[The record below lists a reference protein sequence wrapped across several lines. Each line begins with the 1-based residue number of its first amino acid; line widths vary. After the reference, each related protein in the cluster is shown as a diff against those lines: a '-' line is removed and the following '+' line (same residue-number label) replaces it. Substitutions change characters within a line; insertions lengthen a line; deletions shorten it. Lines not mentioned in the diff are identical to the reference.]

1 VSDPYGS
8 STSNGGAG
16 PSMAA
21 TAHSTAPPEN
31 QQQASYLR
39 DALAQARR
47 AGALVR
53 RAADQGNLREALRYS
68 AAMLGEL
75 RTGFLGP
82 QQYYELYVAVGD
94 ELEALAQFLQ
104 EETEAA
110 AAAGGG
116 GAGAGAAPAN
126 AAQRAAPPRSAAE
139 LYEAVQH
146 AGNVLPRLY
155 LMVVAGSILARSPGC
170 PPGIRARDV
179 LFDLAEMAKG
189 VQHPLRG
196 LFLRAF
202 LCQRARPVLCPPVP
216 AAGGAFGASF
226 SSSTPP
232 PPPPSV
238 EDAVDFLLANFVE
251 SNKLWVRMQQQ
262 QQQQQQQQRGG
273 GGGGGGGN
281 GAGFPAPAS
290 SSTTADRREQER
302 AQLRDLVGKNVTQLA
317 QLDGL
322 GFPLYRRAVLPRLLE
337 QVVSCRDALAQ
348 GYLMQV
354 IVQGF
359 PDRWHAGTLDE
370 LLAALPELQPGV
382 RLAAVVASLADRL
395 ARFAAAAEG
404 EGEEAGGGG
413 GVGGV
418 DGGAPAD
425 LRTSGALERLSAAV
439 ARASAAHGGGLSAA
453 SVVEMHAALAS
464 FARAVGAAGGAGSGG
479 AGGDNDEDVLA
490 HVDKVLRDCRE
501 ALLARAA
508 AAAAAAAATA
518 AAAGPAAGGQ
528 PSEQQPDL
536 SSAAAASIAA
546 DAAAE
551 RALTALLSEP
561 FGGGGAADAPRPPSG
576 SAAALRGPM
585 PLPQVLR
592 GLPSLPP
599 LAALLPARA
608 RRALAARVA
617 NAALA
622 QLAIGG
628 AGDGGGA
635 APASAAAAAS
645 ADALLRTPEMADRLL
660 AFAAPLLGASGP
672 GGPADGDD
680 DTEEDV
686 LLAARLIHALLL
698 VNSCSASSA
707 STSSSAAASSFA
719 ALKAVRPHVER
730 APSRRA
736 RLVLLPTLAF
746 GALRLVRALLLL
758 LPPPRTTPQ
767 GPDATAS
774 TATVATATA
783 REALQWVLELALALA
798 ADSQPPLD
806 ASAAVAAAL
815 GAPPPPSAAS
825 ALLSSSPGAAAEA
838 AAAEG
843 AAVASLRVML
853 AGALAASEELRSEAL
868 AYEFLEQA
876 LTLYEE
882 SGIGGSARHRAPAL
896 QAIVGVLHRCRALG
910 ADNREALAQSAGGYA
925 GKLLHRAD
933 QCRAVLASAHLAWQE
948 EEDEEEGEGG
958 EERKGA
964 GAEAA
969 VAAEAGAAAAAAAG
983 AQQQQQRYPPCR
995 DSAKVMAALKRAL
1008 KVAQAAKQQR
1018 VLVGTGGG
1026 AAGGGDRGGGGA
1038 VSAAQAAHAA
1048 HAALASAT
1056 YLGLAVAIANK
1067 YLYFYARGVDG
1078 LTSGAVQQL
1087 LELVAAEAAASS
1099 RERGVAAAAAA
1110 GGTAAGEANSAAALL
1125 AAAAAAG
1132 GPTAAVAAAAT
1143 RADAEARRFWAA
1155 TLAHVAYQQRLEQQQ
1170 GEQGAGGGGGG
1181 ERGRRPFSALQLPSA
1196 AAAPPPPAAASPL
1209 SPAA

>member
-1 VSDPYGS
+1 VIDPYAAAS
-8 STSNGGAG
+8 NNGGSGTG
-16 PSMAA
+16 PAA
-21 TAHSTAPPEN
+21 ANGPD
-31 QQQASYLR
+31 QQQAAYLR

-110 AAAGGG
+110 AASVAAGSNGVAPPVATTP
-116 GAGAGAAPAN
+116 AG
-126 AAQRAAPPRSAAE
+126 RAAPPRSAAE

-155 LMVVAGSILARSPGC
+155 LMVLAGSILARSPGC
-170 PPGIRARDV
+170 PQSVRARDV

-202 LCQRARPVLCPPVP
+202 LCQRARPVLCPPPLPP
-216 AAGGAFGASF
+216 AAGAL
-226 SSSTPP
+226 SSP

-262 QQQQQQQQRGG
+262 QGQRAGG
-273 GGGGGGGN
+273 GSGALG
-281 GAGFPAPAS
+281 GAGGSGPGGISHAS
-290 SSTTADRREQER
+290 SLASDRREQER

-322 GFPLYRRAVLPRLLE
+322 DFALYRRAVLPRLLE
-337 QVVSCRDALAQ
+337 QIVSCRDALAQ

-354 IVQGF
+354 VVQGF
-359 PDRWHAGTLDE
+359 PDAWHAGTLDE

-395 ARFAAAAEG
+395 ARFAA
-404 EGEEAGGGG
+404 EAGGGG
-413 GVGGV
+413 GGG
-418 DGGAPAD
+418 GGAAAAPAVVLD
-425 LRTSGALERLSAAV
+425 LRSSGALERLSAAV
-439 ARASAAHGGGLSAA
+439 SRASAAHGGGISAA
-453 SVVEMHAALAS
+453 SVVEMHAALAT
-464 FARAVGAAGGAGSGG
+464 FARAVAGGGAAAGGAAAAAG
-479 AGGDNDEDVLA
+479 AAAGTTATDSNEALA
-490 HVDKVLRDCRE
+490 RVDKVLRDCRE
-501 ALLARAA
+501 ALLARAGA
-508 AAAAAAAATA
+508 AAAAAAAAAGGAGGQGPELA
-518 AAAGPAAGGQ
+518 AAA
-528 PSEQQPDL
+528 
-536 SSAAAASIAA
+536 AAAVAA
-546 DAAAE
+546 EAAAE
-551 RALTALLSEP
+551 RALASLLSEP
-561 FGGGGAADAPRPPSG
+561 FDSAASPRPI
-576 SAAALRGPM
+576 

-599 LAALLPARA
+599 LAALLPPRA

-622 QLAIGG
+622 QLGG
-628 AGDGGGA
+628 AGGAGGSAA
-635 APASAAAAAS
+635 APA
-645 ADALLRTPEMADRLL
+645 DAKALRTAEMADRL
-660 AFAAPLLGASGP
+660 FVFVAPLLGAEGAGLS
-672 GGPADGDD
+672 DD
-680 DTEEDV
+680 DAEEDV
-686 LLAARLIHALLL
+686 LLAARVIHALLAAG
-698 VNSCSASSA
+698 SEGEGCGSSRQQSDPRA
-707 STSSSAAASSFA
+707 RFA

-736 RLVLLPTLAF
+736 RMVLLPTLAF
-746 GALRLVRALLLL
+746 GALRLVRALQQ
-758 LPPPRTTPQ
+758 PSRQ
-767 GPDATAS
+767 EAQDA
-774 TATVATATA
+774 ATATTA
-783 REALQWVLELALALA
+783 TTAPATTTAAAQEEALQWVLEVALALA
-798 ADSQPPLD
+798 ADSQLPLD

-815 GAPPPPSAAS
+815 GAPAVAAAS
-825 ALLSSSPGAAAEA
+825 SLQQQQDPAAEA

-843 AAVASLRVML
+843 AAVAALRVLL

-868 AYEFLEQA
+868 AYEFCEQA

-882 SGIGGSARHRAPAL
+882 SGVSSSARHRAPAL
-896 QAIVGVLHRCRALG
+896 QAIVGALHRCRALG
-910 ADNREALAQSAGGYA
+910 AEGREALAQSAGGYA

-933 QCRAVLASAHLAWQE
+933 QCRAVLASAHLAWQD
-948 EEDEEEGEGG
+948 EDED
-958 EERKGA
+958 A
-964 GAEAA
+964 AA
-969 VAAEAGAAAAAAAG
+969 VGSG
-983 AQQQQQRYPPCR
+983 QRYPPCR

-1018 VLVGTGGG
+1018 VLVGGGG
-1026 AAGGGDRGGGGA
+1026 AVGSEGGAGGAGGG

-1056 YLGLAVAIANK
+1056 YLGLAVSVANK
-1067 YLYFYARGVDG
+1067 YLYFYARGVEG
-1078 LTSGAVQQL
+1078 LTAGAVQQL
-1087 LELVAAEAAASS
+1087 LELVAAEVASGGGS
-1099 RERGVAAAAAA
+1099 GEAGNAAAAA
-1110 GGTAAGEANSAAALL
+1110 L

-1132 GPTAAVAAAAT
+1132 GPTAAVAAAAA

-1155 TLAHVAYQQRLEQQQ
+1155 TLAHVAHQQKQE
-1170 GEQGAGGGGGG
+1170 EAGGGGGSG
-1181 ERGRRPFSALQLPSA
+1181 AQAAGAPFSALTV
-1196 AAAPPPPAAASPL
+1196 PAAASTALGAAGAPL
-1209 SPAA
+1209 AV